1 MGIFELQSAYLK
13 LCKFLCVVDVEIKW
27 LFVQQVSFLIFM
39 RVHLFGAEESLNED
53 EYLAVNI
60 GRTME
65 YEHDCNVSVL
75 VKLSVGCSLYIYI

>member
-39 RVHLFGAEESLNED
+39 RVHHYSSPFIMRVGKIVGWL
-53 EYLAVNI
+53 
-60 GRTME
+60 
-65 YEHDCNVSVL
+65 L
-75 VKLSVGCSLYIYI
+75 VKYFNYTCIYVYIYIILCIYEILYRQG